1 MENLAF
7 IIDARDF
14 CSMFRVCGYVLRHAN
29 NARPLN
35 SLKSGKPRKTRRVFA
50 DISVTN
56 ITHMPSLHGFPAHGD
71 CGDDVTAGFYAE

>member
-1 MENLAF
+1 MENLVF

-35 SLKSGKPRKTRRVFA
+35 PLKSGKPRKTRRLFA

-56 ITHMPSLHGFPAHGD
+56 IPHMPSLHGPLAHGG
-71 CGDDVTAGFYAE
+71 CGDDVNAGLHAE